1 MYHWY
6 SSSVNSSRNLSMYSN
21 IFDAWGFWSR
31 GYTRSLLQRAA
42 KLRKSRYVSASSK
55 ARVANPYLSKF
66 SFLFSSTLTHE
77 KNSLSVLRTSGRNCW
92 NRSASAAISRSVPG
106 TSVATV
112 LQDNVNSR
120 SNHPSLSIQSGRAFE
135 ASSSVRGQKR
145 KERKQGREAENWVR
159 ELCGHQVSPRD
170 LECKSW

>member
-6 SSSVNSSRNLSMYSN
+6 SSSVNSSRNLSMYSD
-21 IFDAWGFWSR
+21 IFDVLGFWSR

-42 KLRKSRYVSASSK
+42 RLLKSRYFSASSK
-55 ARVANPYLSKF
+55 ARVTNPYLSEF
-66 SFLFSSTLTHE
+66 SFLFSSTLTYE

-106 TSVATV
+106 TSVATE
-112 LQDNVNSR
+112 LQDNINSG
-120 SNHPSLSIQSGRAFE
+120 SNHPSLSTQFGRAFE
-135 ASSSVRGQKR
+135 VSSSVRGQKQ
-145 KERKQGREAENWVR
+145 KEQKQDREADSWVR
-159 ELCGHQVSPRD
+159 EFCAHQVSPRD